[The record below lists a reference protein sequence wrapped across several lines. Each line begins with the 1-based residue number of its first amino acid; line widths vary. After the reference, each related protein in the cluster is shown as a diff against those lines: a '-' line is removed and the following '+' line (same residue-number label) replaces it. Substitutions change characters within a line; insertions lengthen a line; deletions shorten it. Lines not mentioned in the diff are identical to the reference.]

1 MQRNTFSSK
10 KATSITPSN
19 RSGLVTSFATV
30 FALITILSGCV
41 TAKQF
46 EDLQGRC
53 DEIDQENTELRLNS
67 QDVEIEVIE
76 LRGQVATLTDVQSEL
91 AADTARMGRFV
102 ADSRD
107 EIRRLRDL
115 NDALTDQSGGRLS
128 TLNAENRALLEDV
141 GRIRRE
147 LQDREDA
154 LLELEKDLVK
164 RSVDLASRSA
174 RVQELEDLLVSRE
187 RAAEAL
193 RSRLERALLGFE
205 GRGLKVEQR
214 NGKVYV
220 SLEAELLFPS
230 GSAIVD
236 EKGRE
241 LLAQLGMVIAE
252 QHDLEII
259 IEGHTDSDKL
269 VSPNFPH
276 NNWELSVLRAT
287 SVLEIIRDV
296 PGVNPSI
303 LTASGR
309 GEFHPVDESDKS
321 RNRRIEVILAPK
333 LDALFDLLED

>member
-1 MQRNTFSSK
+1 MT
-10 KATSITPSN
+10 I
-19 RSGLVTSFATV
+19 
-30 FALITILSGCV
+30 ILSGCV

-53 DEIDQENTELRLNS
+53 DEIDKENTTLLLNS
-67 QDVEIEVIE
+67 QDVEIEVVE
-76 LRGQVATLTDVQSEL
+76 LRGQVATLTEVRTEL
-91 AADTARMGRFV
+91 AADTSRMGRFV

-107 EIRRLRDL
+107 EIRRLREL

-141 GRIRRE
+141 QKIRKE

-154 LLELEKDLVK
+154 LIALEKDLTQ
-164 RSVDLASRSA
+164 RSADLESRSA
-174 RVQELEDLLVSRE
+174 RVEELEELLASRE

-193 RSRLERALLGFE
+193 RKRLERALLGFE

-230 GSAIVD
+230 GSAEVD
-236 EKGRE
+236 DKGRD
-241 LLAQLGMVIAE
+241 LLAQLGAVIAE
-252 QHDLEII
+252 QNGLEII
-259 IEGHTDSDKL
+259 IEGHTDSDNL

-287 SVLEIIRDV
+287 SVLAIIRDQ
-296 PGVNPSI
+296 PGVDPAI

-309 GEFHPVDESDKS
+309 SEYHPVDPKAKS
-321 RNRRIEVILAPK
+321 RNRRIEVILATK
-333 LDALFDLLED
+333 LDALFDLLDE

>member
-1 MQRNTFSSK
+1 MT
-10 KATSITPSN
+10 I
-19 RSGLVTSFATV
+19 
-30 FALITILSGCV
+30 ILSGCV

-53 DEIDQENTELRLNS
+53 DEIDKENTTLLLNS
-67 QDVEIEVIE
+67 QDVEIEVVE
-76 LRGQVATLTDVQSEL
+76 LRGQVATLTEVRTEL
-91 AADTARMGRFV
+91 AADTSRMGRFV
-102 ADSRD
+102 ADSKD
-107 EIRRLRDL
+107 EIRRLREL

-141 GRIRRE
+141 QKIRKE

-154 LLELEKDLVK
+154 LIALEKDLTQ
-164 RSVDLASRSA
+164 RSADLESRSA
-174 RVQELEDLLVSRE
+174 RVEELEELLASRE

-193 RSRLERALLGFE
+193 RKRLERALLGFE

-230 GSAIVD
+230 GSAEVD
-236 EKGRE
+236 DKGRD
-241 LLAQLGMVIAE
+241 LLAQLGAVIAE
-252 QHDLEII
+252 QNGLEII
-259 IEGHTDSDKL
+259 IEGHTDSDNL

-287 SVLEIIRDV
+287 SVLAIIRDQ
-296 PGVNPSI
+296 PGVDPAI

-309 GEFHPVDESDKS
+309 SEYHPVDPKDKS

-333 LDALFDLLED
+333 LDALFDLLDE